1 MHYHLKGNKILT
13 DFVKAVSTGVHS
25 GFLFG
30 VTKGLDMRRALMT
43 ALAGAALAAASP
55 AFANPPPTPTPAN
68 DPCHDSYVA
77 GAIAC
82 QGYYGS
88 NLFQGDAGDPT
99 PADIQAIIALL
110 LNGTPTVGDGLPT
123 DNGITYSPPYL
134 LDYDTVLGAIA
145 HQTNGDATFDFGSL
159 NLLGPTI
166 FGAHFGNNT
175 DSSLNNVSAFWL
187 IDFGNNPTHIVTVSN
202 GQGVSNAQIF
212 ATGTQ
217 SGVPEPATWAMMLV
231 GLGGVGM
238 AMRRRRKQNG
248 ALLQI
253 A

>member
-1 MHYHLKGNKILT
+1 
-13 DFVKAVSTGVHS
+13 
-25 GFLFG
+25 
-30 VTKGLDMRRALMT
+30 MRRALMT

-55 AFANPPPTPTPAN
+55 AFAKEPTATPVN
-68 DPCHDSYVA
+68 DPCNASYVP

-123 DNGITYSPPYL
+123 DNTTAYSPPYL
-134 LDYDTVLGAIA
+134 LDYDTVLGAIPD
-145 HQTNGDATFDFGSL
+145 QTDGDATFDFGSL
-159 NLLGPTI
+159 NLLGLTI

-187 IDFGNNPTHIVTVSN
+187 IDLGSNPTHIVTVSN

-212 ATGTQ
+212 ATSTQ